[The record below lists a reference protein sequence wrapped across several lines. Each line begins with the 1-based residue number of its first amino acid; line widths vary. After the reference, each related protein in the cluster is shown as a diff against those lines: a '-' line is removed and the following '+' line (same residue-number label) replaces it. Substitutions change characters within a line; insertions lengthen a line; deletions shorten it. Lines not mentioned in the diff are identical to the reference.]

1 MDFIMKKIL
10 TALFFLTASIC
21 FCAENLIVNPNGEN
35 EFKGFW
41 KSPRAGIVS
50 ENGVIILSGM
60 PESQKDSENF
70 TKLMQV
76 LNRPPEE
83 LQNKKMILSFQI
95 RLAKISGSLQI
106 AVREAFGKSA
116 LYHGRTFKRYD
127 GGQEWR
133 KISVPFTT
141 RANTSALMFHLNAG
155 YLAPDDRIEIKDLQ
169 LSEQ

>member
-1 MDFIMKKIL
+1 MSFIMKRIL
-10 TALFFLTASIC
+10 TALFCLTASIC
-21 FCAENLIVNPNGEN
+21 FCADNLIANPNGEN

-41 KSPRAGIVS
+41 KSPRAGITS
-50 ENGVIILSGM
+50 ENGVIVLSGI

-76 LNRPPEE
+76 IKRPQEE

-106 AVREAFGKSA
+106 AVREAFGKKA
-116 LYHGRTFKRYD
+116 LYHGRIFKHYD
-127 GGQEWR
+127 GGREWR

-141 RANTSALMFHLNAG
+141 RANTSALMFYLSAG